1 MHLHL
6 PKAIHG
12 WREFAKEVGIIV
24 LGVLIALG
32 FEQVVQMW
40 HWRHD
45 ARETREALT
54 SELEYSALWA
64 DERIAV
70 QKCLRDRI
78 TQLTA
83 KLHGSG
89 THWDAD
95 PVVLGNPRRPVGR
108 SLQTSLPLAYRAP
121 HRPWL
126 SDEWQTAK
134 SSGIIDHMARS
145 DAHNLEFVYRNVIQ
159 LDSLQTEETSLS
171 PQLSFLSFAGTLDP
185 QSRIQALNTL
195 ARLDYLNAMQVQSSE
210 QMLSTLR
217 STHLALR
224 PISFGQH
231 LTSFSRARDQVM
243 SALKERYG
251 SCVGPPPPE

>member
-32 FEQVVQMW
+32 FEQVVQAW
-40 HWRHD
+40 RWRHD

-159 LDSLQTEETSLS
+159 LDSLQTEESSLS
-171 PQLSFLSFAGTLDP
+171 PQLSDAALVECRLETGRTHQVRVHMASIGHPLLSAT
-185 QSRIQALNTL
+185 
-195 ARLDYLNAMQVQSSE
+195 
-210 QMLSTLR
+210 R
-217 STHLALR
+217 STVVR
-224 PISFGQH
+224 
-231 LTSFSRARDQVM
+231 
-243 SALKERYG
+243 ERRTAN
-251 SCVGPPPPE
+251 C